1 MPRWRAERPASAGCC
16 AGKGAM
22 KLGVLADTHDH
33 LEALSGALRAFR
45 RAKVQAILHAGD
57 YVAPFALQRLLEA
70 GLPVYG
76 VFGNCDGERA
86 GLTKLLP
93 DLAPGPRHLELGGR
107 KICLVHVRETLSH
120 EDREASDIVI
130 FGHTHE
136 PLVTRDE
143 GRLVLNPG
151 ECCGWTT
158 GRSTAALLDTQA
170 MTAEII
176 QPSAPAKVA
185 RKQQKEVRK

>member
-1 MPRWRAERPASAGCC
+1 
-16 AGKGAM
+16 M
-22 KLGVLADTHDH
+22 KLGILADTHDN
-33 LEALSGALRAFR
+33 LETLSAALQAFR
-45 RAKVQAILHAGD
+45 RAGAEAILHAGD
-57 YVAPFALQRLLEA
+57 YVAPFALKRLLEP

-93 DLAPGPRHLELGGR
+93 DIAPGPRHLELGGR

-120 EDREASDIVI
+120 EDAEASDIII

-136 PLVTRDE
+136 PLVHRDE

-151 ECCGWTT
+151 ECGGWVT
-158 GRSTAALLDTQA
+158 GRSTAAVLDTQA
-170 MTAEII
+170 MDAEILE
-176 QPSAPAKVA
+176 PAATHKA
-185 RKQQKEVRK
+185 RPKRRKGARP